1 MAEHTYKSKDLT
13 AVIDWD
19 LNQITSA
26 DEGKILA
33 DLSVYAYKPS
43 PMDINESYMFRHA
56 GVYYTFVIPKDERY
70 PLATK
75 CLLGIYPIIPVH
87 LLYVVGE
94 DQRA

>member
-1 MAEHTYKSKDLT
+1 MAEHTYKSRELT

-19 LNQITSA
+19 INQITSA

-33 DLSVYAYKPS
+33 DLSVFAYTPS
-43 PMDINESYMFRHA
+43 QMDINESYMFRHA
-56 GVYYTFVIPKDERY
+56 GVYYTFIIPKDERY

-75 CLLGIYPIIPVH
+75 CLLGLYPTIPVH